1 MLLLAKLAALPAAG
15 PASGSIAHSTARNRT
30 WQGDVQ
36 CVLHQ
41 HSGQW
46 AGWGCCPGLC
56 LLTASDSPTHPGWP
70 LGHVQPVQARGGR

>member
-46 AGWGCCPGLC
+46 AGGAAQVFAC
-56 LLTASDSPTHPGWP
+56 
-70 LGHVQPVQARGGR
+70 